1 MFVGASRVERKISV
15 SSGDKGYREF
25 PVRSEVAVPP
35 IFHHRSRRAPFSHPS
50 TGAVLHTPVSTS
62 HCPIDKA
69 WKKNDVVRK

>member
-1 MFVGASRVERKISV
+1 MFVGASRVVFKISV

-25 PVRSEVAVPP
+25 PVRAEGYVPP

-50 TGAVLHTPVSTS
+50 MEAVLHTPVSTS